1 MMDSLWGEDFKVE
14 ETPQVAKKISNK
26 INNPKGTTKK
36 KSGSKKVTVSLEEQ
50 MQTIKTNVY
59 RILGKYKD
67 NTVVL
72 KTKEQL
78 NQYIDNAIENGIIAI
93 DTETNNSLDPI
104 TCKLMGPCIYT
115 PGQKNAYIPINH
127 IDPHTRERLS
137 WQLTEQDIFEA
148 FDRLDNTLIVMHN
161 GKFDYKVIKCTTG
174 KQLKV
179 YWDTLIATRILN
191 ENEKRAN
198 LKEQYIDKVD
208 SSIEKYSIEH
218 LFEGL
223 EYAIFEPELFALYA
237 ATDAFMTYKLYL
249 WQKKQFEKVEHQK
262 LYKLFLEV
270 EMGVMEVAAEMEL
283 YGIEIDKD
291 YAGRLS
297 AKYHKLLDE
306 VQSQIDEQLAQYKD
320 AIAKWRLTADA
331 NLKVKNEKPNKNG
344 EYTYKKSKSEQLKD
358 PPELSSPTQFSILL
372 YDVLGAPVVDKNS
385 PRGTGEDI
393 LKKIEEQTN
402 NPLCSLVLKQRG
414 IDKLIGTYIDKL
426 PECVNEKS
434 GRLHA
439 NFNQMGTETG
449 RFSSSDPNLQNIPS
463 HEKAIRMMFKA
474 SDGYVMVGSDFSQQ
488 EPRLLASYAGDENM
502 IGAYKQGKDLY
513 ATIASKIYHND
524 YWDNMEHKEDGTPS
538 PDGKKRRSSVKGLL
552 LGIMYGMGSASLA
565 ATIKGTIQ
573 DAQKIID
580 DFYKEFPKVKKW
592 IDKTNYDAKVN
603 GYVEDMWGR
612 RRRLPDIQMPKFE
625 VSYKDETSSAIDFNP
640 ILGTLG
646 IVKKE
651 VNPKIAKY
659 EKLLNEA
666 KDRRSVDMIKNN
678 AKKEGVVIND
688 NGGFI
693 SRAERQCVNA
703 RVQGGAA
710 TMSKKAM
717 IKVHHDDVLKQ
728 LGFRLM
734 LAVHDELIGE
744 CPKDN
749 ADKVA
754 DRLCELMKSAAV
766 PECVTPFKC
775 DPTIENV
782 WYETDYSDV
791 LRQKYE
797 SMCTTMSNEEAFEK
811 LKTTYSECTEEQL
824 VKFLQNS

>member
-1 MMDSLWGEDFKVE
+1 MADSLWGEEFQIE
-14 ETPQVAKKISNK
+14 ETSIQVKKIVNK
-26 INNPKGTTKK
+26 IKNPKATTKT
-36 KSGSKKVTVSLEEQ
+36 SGAKKVTVSVEDR
-50 MQTIKTNVY
+50 MRVIKENVY
-59 RILGKYKD
+59 RILGKYKE
-67 NTVVL
+67 NTVVI
-72 KTKEQL
+72 KTREQL
-78 NQYIDNAIENGIIAI
+78 NEYINHAIENGIIAI

-115 PGQKNAYIPINH
+115 PGQKNAYIPLNH
-127 IDPHTRERLS
+127 INPNTRERLT
-137 WQLTEQDIFEA
+137 WQLTEDDIFEA
-148 FDRLDNTLIVMHN
+148 FDRLDDTLIVMHN
-161 GKFDYKVIKCTTG
+161 GKFDYQVIKCTTG

-179 YWDTLIATRILN
+179 YWDTMLGARLLN
-191 ENEKRAN
+191 ENEKRAG
-198 LKEQYIDKVD
+198 LKEQYIDKID

-223 EYAIFEPELFALYA
+223 EYAIFDPDLFALYA
-237 ATDAFMTYKLYL
+237 ATDAYMTYKLYL

-262 LYKLFLEV
+262 LYNLFLTV
-270 EMGVMEVAAEMEL
+270 EMPVMEVAAEMEL
-283 YGIEIDKD
+283 YGIEIDKP
-291 YAGRLS
+291 YSGRLS
-297 AKYHKLLDE
+297 AKYHHLLEE
-306 VQSQIDEQLAQYKD
+306 VQSKIDEQLAEYKD
-320 AIAKWRLTADA
+320 IIAQWRLTDDA
-331 NLKVKNEKPNKNG
+331 NFHQRNEKPNKNG
-344 EYTYKKSKSEQLKD
+344 EFTYKKSKSEQLKD
-358 PPELSSPTQFSILL
+358 PPELTSPTQFAILL
-372 YDVLGAPVVDKNS
+372 YDVLKVPVVDKKS

-414 IDKLIGTYIDKL
+414 IDKLLGTYIDKL
-426 PECVNEKS
+426 PNCVNEKT

-439 NFNQMGTETG
+439 HFNQLGTETG

-488 EPRLLASYAGDENM
+488 EPRLLASYSGDENM

-524 YWDNMEHKEDGTPS
+524 YWDKMEFREDGTPS

-552 LGIMYGMGSASLA
+552 LGIMYGMGPASLA
-565 ATIKGTIQ
+565 ATIKGTLQ

-580 DFYKEFPKVKKW
+580 DFYKEFPKVKQW
-592 IDKTNYDAKVN
+592 MDKTDLDAKTL

-612 RRRLPDIQMPKFE
+612 RRRLPDIQLPKYE
-625 VSYKDETSSAIDFNP
+625 IICKDESSNSIEFNP
-640 ILGTLG
+640 ILGTLNL
-646 IVKKE
+646 VKKE

-659 EKLLNEA
+659 EKLLRESR
-666 KDRRSVDMIKNN
+666 DRRTIDTIKMN
-678 AKKEGVVIND
+678 AQREGITIND

-717 IKVHHDDVLKQ
+717 IKVHHDSELKR
-728 LGFRLM
+728 LGFRFM

-744 CPKDN
+744 CPIEN
-749 ADKVA
+749 AEEVA
-754 DRLCELMKSAAV
+754 DRLCDLMKSAAL

-775 DPTIENV
+775 DPTIESV
-782 WYETDYSDV
+782 WYATDYSDN
-791 LRQKYE
+791 LRQAYNKL
-797 SMCTTMSNEEAFEK
+797 CKTMSEEEAFK
-811 LKTTYSECTEEQL
+811 SLMVTNCECSEEQL
-824 VKFLQNS
+824 TQFLELS